1 MKIILL
7 GPPGAGKGTQAQL
20 LVKNHGFH
28 QVSTGDILREAVKN
42 GTELGIKAKEYMD
55 KGELVPDSIILELI
69 EDVIYRQKSG
79 EKNVIFDG
87 FPRTVVQAEGLD
99 KLLKKY
105 SDKLDSAIL
114 LKVDNEELIKRLTS
128 RRVCPECNTVY
139 NLITSPPKKDELCD
153 ICGSKLIQREDDRPE
168 TVRNRLRVYRK
179 QTEPLIEYYLKKEIL
194 KEVDASRSP
203 QEVFT
208 SVVRALKL

>member
-20 LVKNHGFH
+20 LVKNHGFR